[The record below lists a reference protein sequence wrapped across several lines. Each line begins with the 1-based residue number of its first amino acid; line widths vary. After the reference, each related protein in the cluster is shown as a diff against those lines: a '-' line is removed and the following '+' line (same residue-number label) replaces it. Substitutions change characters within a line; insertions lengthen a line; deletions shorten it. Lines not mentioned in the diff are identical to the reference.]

1 MEGAALM
8 RSALHPDPPT
18 MGLNHEFAEGQ
29 AQTAA
34 LVALVAGL
42 PKLGKNGFQIAFFD
56 SDTIILYAKAH
67 Q

>member
-8 RSALHPDPPT
+8 RSALHPEPPT

-34 LVALVAGL
+34 LVAVVAGL
-42 PKLGKNGFQIAFFD
+42 PKLGKNDF
-56 SDTIILYAKAH
+56 
-67 Q
+67 

>member
-1 MEGAALM
+1 MEGAAFI
-8 RSALHPDPPT
+8 RSTFHPDPPT

-34 LVALVAGL
+34 LVALFADL
-42 PKLGKNGFQIAFFD
+42 PKLGKNGFQITFFD
-56 SDTIILYAKAH
+56 PNTIILYAKAH